1 MTPADL
7 RRLHKYMLE
16 IEKVSAISDGM
27 RAIVESEWPE
37 LAHKL
42 PPRWGNASVKNA
54 SGSLKPPAPRLQK
67 RIILLGHA
75 VGYLKAVA
83 GPLRPPTR
91 PFWSYG
97 GIAKP
102 ARIRFFLSV
111 EKRSGNRYREAKL
124 SRHRPISAGPPMS
137 SRNSVTEP
145 TSIQFSSLLK
155 YLIEFSAITITYLA
169 VAKFSLALASV
180 HPSATPIW
188 PPTGFALAVVLLLG
202 YRIWPAIFLAAFI
215 ANATT
220 AGSTYTSFA
229 IATGNT
235 LPTLS
240 IGGLVVSEHSIPPPA

>member
-83 GPLRPPTR
+83 SPER
-91 PFWSYG
+91 S
-97 GIAKP
+97 
-102 ARIRFFLSV
+102 
-111 EKRSGNRYREAKL
+111 EKRD
-124 SRHRPISAGPPMS
+124 
-137 SRNSVTEP
+137 
-145 TSIQFSSLLK
+145 
-155 YLIEFSAITITYLA
+155 
-169 VAKFSLALASV
+169 
-180 HPSATPIW
+180 
-188 PPTGFALAVVLLLG
+188 
-202 YRIWPAIFLAAFI
+202 
-215 ANATT
+215 
-220 AGSTYTSFA
+220 
-229 IATGNT
+229 
-235 LPTLS
+235 
-240 IGGLVVSEHSIPPPA
+240 